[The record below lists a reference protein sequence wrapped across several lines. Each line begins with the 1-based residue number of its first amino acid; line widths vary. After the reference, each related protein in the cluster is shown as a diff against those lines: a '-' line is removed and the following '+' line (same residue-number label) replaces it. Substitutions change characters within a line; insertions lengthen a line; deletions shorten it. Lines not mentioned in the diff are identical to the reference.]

1 MLGLH
6 HSQVASIDQ
15 RKSFPVLSQ
24 SLGCIVRANILFS
37 RFLCSHLWQ
46 LAIIL
51 VQPEDIGCSSR
62 FMDFWICCREI
73 FSRHWISVAERNIS
87 GEIFSGSVAQEYF
100 LVTHQFPRTRNIFT
114 PIWVLQAHS
123 YTYMWYSNAPLTC
136 VDSPCIAVY
145 LVQCGY
151 ICVLGGGT
159 MALH

>member
-1 MLGLH
+1 MVQPNYDWPLLHWQLCLLIFHPSLSEEASGRRKFGEMLGLH

-114 PIWVLQAHS
+114 PIW
-123 YTYMWYSNAPLTC
+123 
-136 VDSPCIAVY
+136 
-145 LVQCGY
+145 
-151 ICVLGGGT
+151 
-159 MALH
+159 AL